1 MPIFIIDPPFFSANS
16 CTHIKNAAHASV
28 QSMTVI
34 AAEIPNSPRIAG
46 IPPLAANILFMGAYI
61 AVIHICYAIYLVAAS
76 FLYGSYGHPQVQT
89 VPSTAWGCSVSS
101 RYTFPSGLARRFCM
115 NSILCHTELDNSLA
129 MELKESGF

>member
-46 IPPLAANILFMGAYI
+46 IPPPAANILFMGAYI

-89 VPSTAWGCSVSS
+89 VPSTAWAAPCPVV
-101 RYTFPSGLARRFCM
+101 TPSLLGLARRFLHEQYTM
-115 NSILCHTELDNSLA
+115 PYRT
-129 MELKESGF
+129 